1 MAAQGSA
8 NSVYR
13 QGQGYTL
20 TGAPRNYSTTK
31 GDSNPNHSKEDR
43 EWATSNRLVPGPPRR
58 SVIG

>member
-1 MAAQGSA
+1 MAAQASS

-20 TGAPRNYSTTK
+20 TGAPRDFSTTK
-31 GDSNPNHSKEDR
+31 GDSNPDFSKEAR